1 MGGGNPSL
9 TEDRDGGG
17 AGEGVEEWGG
27 YISREMISNTGCQL
41 VIGRK
46 NGGGGRN

>member
-17 AGEGVEEWGG
+17 LEKGWRSGEA
-27 YISREMISNTGCQL
+27 ISR
-41 VIGRK
+41 VR
-46 NGGGGRN
+46 